1 MIMSTRFFRRRLI
14 FLTENSPRVGPA
26 YRGSM
31 MTDEE
36 IEREQIKAVFFL
48 DDSELEDEP
57 WGDIQYW
64 YEGCPSYLG
73 TPDYTDMYSRE
84 YRTGVQCLLYAGELK
99 APEGWEIMS
108 SYTTSGE
115 RVCCCEGP
123 RFDTPNPD
131 CPLCEGDGLIY
142 IGDGWAEV
150 VYRAL
155 ED

>member
-1 MIMSTRFFRRRLI
+1 
-14 FLTENSPRVGPA
+14 
-26 YRGSM
+26 

-36 IEREQIKAVFFL
+36 IEREQIKAVFCL
-48 DDSELEDEP
+48 GGGELEDEP
-57 WGDIQYW
+57 WGDVQYW

-73 TPDYTDMYSRE
+73 TPDYTDRYSRE

-115 RVCCCEGP
+115 CECGCQHTVYQAKLDKGVSDDAP
-123 RFDTPNPD
+123 DPD
-131 CPLCEGDGLIY
+131 CPVCEGDGLIY